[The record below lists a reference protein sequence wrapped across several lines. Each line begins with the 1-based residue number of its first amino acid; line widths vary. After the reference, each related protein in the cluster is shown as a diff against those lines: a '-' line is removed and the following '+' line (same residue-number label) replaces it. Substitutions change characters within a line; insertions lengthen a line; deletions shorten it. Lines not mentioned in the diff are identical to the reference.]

1 MRKKMFGKKFMGKI
15 GALFMAAVLGGA
27 TGGCSSSSVAN
38 TDVDGSAV
46 QEENGS
52 STMSDMQVT
61 ENGNNSSD
69 SASNTGLGRY
79 VEKTVL
85 EISPWSNV
93 PVRIQS
99 LEDGS
104 LAMFSISD
112 GMYISKDQGDTWEL
126 KNVDWLAEYAAEN
139 YTDAYVMSKNGD
151 VILGYTPLHGEGS
164 VEEAI
169 DDNWSVYC
177 MMIAPDGTQNV
188 FDVDLTN
195 DERYVRDFCMDDTSG
210 KLYAFTFSDTIY
222 ELNMEEQSKQA
233 VVNIPGSH
241 VYIACKNNL
250 LMCATTDKVYFYD
263 LLEKSFIE
271 DDVLQDF
278 IKENYSNIDN
288 SNAGSYNVLVF
299 LGEDNGDDRV
309 VYIAG
314 KKGLHRHVVGGSAV
328 EQVIDGSL
336 SSLGDPSHAIEDA
349 VLLNDQEFL
358 VKYSDGKLVKFT
370 YDATVSAVPNDR
382 IKVYSLTEND
392 TIRQAISTYQTANP
406 QMYVQYEIGIESNG
420 VTKEDALKKLNTSL
434 LDGTGPDVLILDE
447 ILLDSYIDKG
457 ILMDISEVAEGLDAT
472 DGLFTNLITP
482 FYYGENLYVVPT
494 EFKLPAI
501 AGHESAL
508 GNISDYK
515 DIADLFE
522 RLREE
527 YPEKDLL
534 GKCSETGI
542 MKSFIEI
549 CEPSWKKGNSSK
561 DGGIDEALL
570 KEFLEQSKRIYTAQ
584 MSGLSN
590 ENISSYQERNEY
602 YVGVYGT
609 TYENSRYFN
618 KMNEFAYFLEETP
631 ILCGDID
638 SASDYNTLHSLSRK
652 EGFEDSVWQP
662 LDGQSSNVYVP
673 MTMVGINA
681 ATKNREQA
689 IAFLQTILGQEV
701 QKQVFYGY
709 PINKKAFEN
718 FFTVD
723 ESLIADDGGYSYV
736 GGSTE
741 NGLEVQW
748 TVYAPNEEQMQM
760 LKDWVA
766 KVDTP
771 YLCDSVLEEAVYSEG
786 AKYLRGEI
794 DLDTAVKKIMDSVMI
809 YLSE

>member
-1 MRKKMFGKKFMGKI
+1 MKKKVFGKKFMSKV
-15 GALFMAAVLGGA
+15 GALFMAAVLGCA
-27 TGGCSSSSVAN
+27 AGGCSSSSVIN
-38 TDVDGSAV
+38 TDIDSSAV
-46 QEENGS
+46 QGGNGS
-52 STMSDMQVT
+52 SSVSGTQVA
-61 ENGNNSSD
+61 ENGDNSSD
-69 SASNTGLGRY
+69 SVGNAGLGRY

-93 PVRIQS
+93 PVRIQD

-104 LAMFSISD
+104 LAMLSISD

-126 KNVDWLAEYAAEN
+126 KNVDWLAAYAAEN

-164 VEEAI
+164 IEEAT
-169 DDNWSVYC
+169 DGNWSVYC
-177 MMIAPDGTQNV
+177 MMVAPDGTQNV
-188 FDVDLTN
+188 FDMELT
-195 DERYVRDFCMDDTSG
+195 DEDSYVRDFCMDDTSG
-210 KLYAFTFSDTIY
+210 KLYAFTFGDTIY
-222 ELNMEEQSKQA
+222 ELNMENQGMQA
-233 VVNIPGSH
+233 VVNIPGST

-250 LMCATTDKVYFYD
+250 LMCGNTDKLYLYD

-299 LGEDNGDDRV
+299 LGENNGEDRV

-314 KKGLHRHVVGGSAV
+314 KKGLHRHVIGGSAV

-336 SSLGDPSHAIEDA
+336 SSLGDPSHAIEDVA
-349 VLLNDQEFL
+349 LLNNQEFL

-370 YDATVSAVPNDR
+370 YDATVSTVPNDR

-392 TIRQAISTYQTANP
+392 TVRQAISTYQTTNP

-457 ILMDISEVAEGLDAT
+457 ILMDISEIVEEIDNT
-472 DGLFTNLITP
+472 NGLFANLITP
-482 FYYGENLYVVPT
+482 FYHGENLYVVPV

-501 AGHESAL
+501 AGHNSEL

-522 RLREE
+522 RLRAK

-534 GKCSETGI
+534 GKCSEIGI
-542 MKSFIEI
+542 MKSFIEV

-561 DGGIDEALL
+561 DSGIDEALL
-570 KEFLEQSKRIYTAQ
+570 REFLEQSKRIYTAQ
-584 MSGLSN
+584 MNGLSN

-602 YVGVYGT
+602 YIGVYGT
-609 TYENSRYFN
+609 TYEKSRYFN
-618 KMNEFAYFLEETP
+618 RMNEFAYFLEESP
-631 ILCGDID
+631 IMCGDID
-638 SASDYNTLHSLSRK
+638 SAADYNTLHSLSRK

-662 LDGQSSNVYVP
+662 LDGQSSNVYIP

-681 ATKNREQA
+681 ATKNSEQA

-701 QKQVFYGY
+701 QEQVFYGY
-709 PINKKAFEN
+709 PINKEAFED
-718 FFTVD
+718 FFTVA
-723 ESLIADDGGYSYV
+723 EHLIAEDGGYSYI

-741 NGLEVQW
+741 DGLAVQW
-748 TVYAPNEEQMQM
+748 TVYVPSKEQMQQ
-760 LKDWVA
+760 LRDWIA

-786 AKYLRGEI
+786 AKYLKNEI
-794 DLDTAVKKIMDSVMI
+794 DLDMAVKKIMDSVMI